1 MDAIPEGRWVGNL
14 DIPEWSTMVCIES
27 GEYIRTSSFCK
38 SKFQQY
44 PDSGEVISIYFLPDY
59 MGKGYG
65 GKLLDV
71 VMKEL
76 KKQGFTE
83 VFLWVMEENS
93 RARAFYENYGF
104 KCTDDLFG
112 RLYRRKGPKRSQVCL
127 PFRIALQK
135 LPSSA
140 PAASRRAEGGRKPAA
155 ANRRVLWETPRED
168 KLLIYKEESLCPIKS
183 SLWRTSPS

>member
-93 RARAFYENYGF
+93 RTRAFYENYGF
-104 KCTDDLFG
+104 KCTDDYLDDCIG
-112 RLYRRKGPKRSQVCL
+112 GKALREVRYVYR
-127 PFRIALQK
+127 F
-135 LPSSA
+135 
-140 PAASRRAEGGRKPAA
+140 E
-155 ANRRVLWETPRED
+155 
-168 KLLIYKEESLCPIKS
+168 
-183 SLWRTSPS
+183 